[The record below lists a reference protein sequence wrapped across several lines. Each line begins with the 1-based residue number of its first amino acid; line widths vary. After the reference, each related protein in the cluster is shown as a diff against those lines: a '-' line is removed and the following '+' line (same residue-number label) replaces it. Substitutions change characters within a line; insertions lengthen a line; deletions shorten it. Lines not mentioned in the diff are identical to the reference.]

1 LVIQQT
7 IIDNAYDAGIL
18 AANSSIYANNSLI
31 SNCGSNLALVYGGD
45 YNFTNCTVASY
56 SGLYLLHKNPVL
68 SLSNYALQG
77 GVTVTANLNA
87 VFRNCIFWA
96 DTGFVSNEVVVNKQG
111 SSPLFTV
118 LFEKNLYRVQADPGN
133 STLTGNIK
141 NQDPLF
147 DSIDVTK
154 RIFDFRISKTV
165 GPGTNKGV
173 VTSFTKDLD
182 DGNRNAGL
190 PDLGCYEKQ

>member
-1 LVIQQT
+1 
-7 IIDNAYDAGIL
+7 
-18 AANSSIYANNSLI
+18 
-31 SNCGSNLALVYGGD
+31 VYGGD

-56 SGLYLLHKNPVL
+56 SNQYILHKNPVL
-68 SLSNYALQG
+68 SISNSAIQG

-96 DTGFVSNEVVVNKQG
+96 DSGFVSNEAVVNKQG
-111 SSPLFTV
+111 SSIFSV
-118 LFEKNLYRVQADPGN
+118 LFEKNLYRVQTDPSN

-141 NQDPLF
+141 NMDPLF

-154 RIFDFRISKTV
+154 RIYDFRISKFI

-173 VTSFTKDLD
+173 ATTFLKDLD
-182 DGNRNAGL
+182 DGNRNVGL